1 MPATTTK
8 GGNLTPGSVVLETS
22 DLTKHFGDLVA
33 VDSVDLRVRQGE
45 FKSVIGPNG
54 AGKTTLFNLITG
66 SMQPTRGSVT
76 LNDRDLTGLSPHERI
91 LQGIA
96 RSFQITNVFPGL
108 TVREN
113 VRLAAQAVRYGDIG
127 ASSVFFRSTTAF
139 AEINE
144 HTDQILERIDLTDRA
159 DEHAATL
166 AYGDQR
172 RLEMGLV
179 LATDPEI
186 VLLDEP
192 TAGMSGEETGTA
204 MELIDDVLAEKTLV
218 LVEHDIDL
226 VMEYSDTITVLH
238 QGQIIADGTPQEI
251 SEDDAVQQ
259 AYLGGHA

>member
-1 MPATTTK
+1 MPTTTTEDRDPSPEA
-8 GGNLTPGSVVLETS
+8 LILETT

-33 VDSVDLRVRQGE
+33 VDAVDLRVREGE
-45 FKSVIGPNG
+45 FRSVIGPNG

-66 SMQPTRGSVT
+66 SMQPTRGTVT
-76 LNDRDLTGLSPHERI
+76 LNGRELTGLSPHERI
-91 LQGIA
+91 HQGIA

-113 VRLAAQAVRYGDIG
+113 VRLAAQSVRYGDIG
-127 ASSVFFRSTTAF
+127 SGSVFFRSTSGF
-139 AEINE
+139 SEVNE
-144 HTDQILERIDLTDRA
+144 HTHRILERIGLVDRA
-159 DEHAATL
+159 DEHAGTL

-179 LATDPEI
+179 LATDPDI

-192 TAGMSGEETGTA
+192 TAGMSGDETGTA

-238 QGQIIADGTPQEI
+238 QGRVIADGTPQEI
-251 SEDDAVQQ
+251 SENDAVQQ